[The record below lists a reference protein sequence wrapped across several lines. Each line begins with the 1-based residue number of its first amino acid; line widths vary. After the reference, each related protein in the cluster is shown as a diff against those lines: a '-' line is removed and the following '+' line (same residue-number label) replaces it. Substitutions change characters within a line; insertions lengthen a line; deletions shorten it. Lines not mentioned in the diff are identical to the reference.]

1 MDLFGALYGNGYS
14 VVSVSVPVSVS
25 VQLICKVWVLLGAT
39 QEVRDEFAR
48 KRYGSQRTDEKR

>member
-1 MDLFGALYGNGYS
+1 M
-14 VVSVSVPVSVS
+14 VSVSVPVSVS

-48 KRYGSQRTDEKR
+48 KRYGSQSTDEKR